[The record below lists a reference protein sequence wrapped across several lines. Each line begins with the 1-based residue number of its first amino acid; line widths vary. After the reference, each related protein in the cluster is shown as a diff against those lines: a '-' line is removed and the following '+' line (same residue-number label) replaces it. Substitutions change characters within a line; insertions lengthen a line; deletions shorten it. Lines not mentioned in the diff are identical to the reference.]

1 MSSSIDWN
9 HTQGGQRRAIPWPRL
24 DLDCLHARRAHAF
37 GLGFASFADAWARR
51 QEGGLVNVDTV
62 PGAFAHPTS
71 PAHRIVGITNSA
83 PSLVPDGQRDVTVL
97 VLV

>member
-1 MSSSIDWN
+1 MGKGAQSHGRAWISIVCM
-9 HTQGGQRRAIPWPRL
+9 RAVPTR
-24 DLDCLHARRAHAF
+24 F

-51 QEGGLVNVDTV
+51 QGGGLVNVDIV

-71 PAHRIVGITNSA
+71 LAHRIVGMTNSA
-83 PSLVPDGQRDVTVL
+83 PSLVPDGQRAVTVL